1 MRWLQAGHAM
11 TETQL
16 FWLVSAAIVV
26 VACTFYAGLYNR
38 ALRFL
43 NMIPEIESNIGVLW
57 RKRED
62 LIGKLQGVVDS
73 YGLHESAIA
82 MGVSGHLG
90 GGSADAPPSLTA
102 RLTTL
107 RMAFPELKADGL
119 YGNLMEQL
127 ASVET
132 DLSSRREQYNSV
144 VRAYNTAISEFP
156 SNLLLRP
163 FAFKAKP
170 FWVEQGTAGTQIP
183 LPPSNLLNPRT

>member
-1 MRWLQAGHAM
+1 M
-11 TETQL
+11 TGTEL
-16 FWLVSAAIVV
+16 FWLVGVAIVV
-26 VACTFYAGLYNR
+26 VACVLYAGLYNGV
-38 ALRFL
+38 LRYL

-73 YGLHESAIA
+73 YGLHESGVA
-82 MGVSGHLG
+82 MGVSEHF
-90 GGSADAPPSLTA
+90 GGSAAAASPSLTA

-119 YGNLMEQL
+119 YCTLMDQL

-132 DLSSRREQYNSV
+132 ELSSRREQYNSV

-163 FAFKAKP
+163 FAFEIKP
-170 FWVEQGTAGTQIP
+170 FWVEQGVASTQMP
-183 LPPSNLLNPRT
+183 LPPSHLFNTKP

>member
-1 MRWLQAGHAM
+1 M

-16 FWLVSAAIVV
+16 LWLVGVAITV
-26 VACTFYAGLYNR
+26 VACALYAGLYNGVQR
-38 ALRFL
+38 YL

-82 MGVSGHLG
+82 MGVSEHLG
-90 GGSADAPPSLTA
+90 GSSVSVPPSLTA

-163 FAFKAKP
+163 FAFKGKP
-170 FWVEQGTAGTQIP
+170 FWVEQGTAGAQIP